1 MANIPIWP
9 GSSSFFPGDTPFG
22 FYDNDYQFQQDAD
35 KFAKFAAQRLGYPL
49 VEVELQDINLYTAL
63 EDAVTTYGNEL
74 YAYQVADNLLTFQGN
89 PLTIENANNKLVQE
103 TLANVV
109 LLSNQYGTEAGVGG
123 KVTYYSGSI
132 QLYRGK
138 QEYDMNEWAISQSI
152 SGGIEIK
159 RIYYEAPP
167 AIMRYFDPYAG
178 TGTGMMGMLD
188 SFGWGSYSPAINFM
202 LMPINYDLQ
211 KIQAI
216 EFNDQIRKSQYT
228 FELVNNQLKIFP
240 IPIVHYQTLWFQ
252 YVKLEETRYPYAEIS
267 GSVITTAM
275 DVPYANPTY
284 SNINSIGRS
293 WIFEYALA
301 LAKEMLG
308 YVRGK
313 YTTVPIPGSEITFNQ
328 SDLITLNNI
337 NAAIFISNYKLI
349 FDWVPCNFIYP
360 SCMQA
365 ICCVEVTCLFLCID
379 LNDLV
384 CCSNINLIP
393 FDNLLD
399 RLIGKMC
406 TPCSYWT

>member
-1 MANIPIWP
+1 MNIPIWP
-9 GSSSFFPGDTPFG
+9 GSSSFQPGDTPFG
-22 FYDNDYQFQQDAD
+22 FYDNDVQFQSDAD

-89 PLTIENANNKLVQE
+89 PMTLEPANNKLVQE
-103 TLANVV
+103 TMANVV

-132 QLYRGK
+132 QLIKGQ
-138 QEYDMNEWAISQSI
+138 QEYDMNAWAASQNI

-240 IPIVHYQTLWFQ
+240 IPIVHYHDLWFQ
-252 YVKLEETRYPYAEIS
+252 YVKLDETRHPYANIS
-267 GSVITTAM
+267 GSLIVTPG
-275 DVPYANPTY
+275 DVPYENPIY

-301 LAKEMLG
+301 LTKEMLG

-313 YTTVPIPGSEITFNQ
+313 YSTLPIPGSEVTLNQ
-328 SDLITLNNI
+328 SDLITAAANERQALIERLRLYLDSTSRKALLEKKSAEADYQNNI
-337 NAAIFISNYKLI
+337 LA
-349 FDWVPCNFIYP
+349 DVPMTIY
-360 SCMQA
+360 
-365 ICCVEVTCLFLCID
+365 
-379 LNDLV
+379 
-384 CCSNINLIP
+384 
-393 FDNLLD
+393 
-399 RLIGKMC
+399 IG
-406 TPCSYWT
+406 

>member
-1 MANIPIWP
+1 MNIPIWP
-9 GSSSFFPGDTPFG
+9 GSSSFAPGDTPFG
-22 FYDNDYQFQQDAD
+22 FYDNDAQFQSDAD
-35 KFAKFAAQRLGYPL
+35 KFAKFAAQRMGYPL
-49 VEVELQDINLYTAL
+49 VEIELQDINFYTAL

-89 PLTIENANNKLVQE
+89 PLTIEAPNNKMVQE

-109 LLSNQYGTEAGVGG
+109 VLSNQYGTEAGVGG

-132 QLYRGK
+132 RLNAGQ

-240 IPIVHYQTLWFQ
+240 IPVVHYQDLWFQ
-252 YVKLEETRYPYAEIS
+252 YVKLEETRQPYADIS

-293 WIFEYALA
+293 WVFEYALA

-313 YTTVPIPGSEITFNQ
+313 YTTVPIPGSEITLNQ
-328 SDLITLNNI
+328 SDLITAATSEKTALLERLRVYLDSTSRKALLEKKSAEADYQNNI
-337 NAAIFISNYKLI
+337 LADVPMTIFI
-349 FDWVPCNFIYP
+349 
-360 SCMQA
+360 
-365 ICCVEVTCLFLCID
+365 
-379 LNDLV
+379 
-384 CCSNINLIP
+384 
-393 FDNLLD
+393 
-399 RLIGKMC
+399 G
-406 TPCSYWT
+406 

>member
-22 FYDNDYQFQQDAD
+22 FYDNEYQFQQDAD
-35 KFAKFAAQRLGYPL
+35 KFARFAAQRLGYPL
-49 VEVELQDINLYTAL
+49 VEVELQDINFYTAL
-63 EDAVTTYGNEL
+63 EDAITTYGNEV

-89 PLTIENANNKLVQE
+89 PLTIAAPNNKLVQE
-103 TLANVV
+103 TLSNVV

-132 QLYRGK
+132 DLIPDQ
-138 QEYDMNEWAISQSI
+138 QNYDMNTWAISQSI

-167 AIMRYFDPYAG
+167 AITRYFDPYAG
-178 TGTGMMGMLD
+178 TGTGMMQMLD

-228 FELVNNQLKIFP
+228 FELVNNQLKLFP
-240 IPIVHYQTLWFQ
+240 IPRNAYKLWFQ
-252 YVKLEETRYPYAEIS
+252 YVKLSETRQPYADIS
-267 GSVITTAM
+267 GSVITNVA
-275 DVPYANPTY
+275 DVPYENPTY

-301 LAKEMLG
+301 ISKEMLG
-308 YVRGK
+308 YIRGK
-313 YTTVPIPGSEITFNQ
+313 YSPIPIPGSEVTLNQ
-328 SDLITLNNI
+328 SDLISAATSEKTALIERLRAYLDTTSRKALLEKKALEAESQQKTI
-337 NAAIFISNYKLI
+337 NYVPMTIFI
-349 FDWVPCNFIYP
+349 
-360 SCMQA
+360 
-365 ICCVEVTCLFLCID
+365 
-379 LNDLV
+379 
-384 CCSNINLIP
+384 
-393 FDNLLD
+393 
-399 RLIGKMC
+399 G
-406 TPCSYWT
+406 